1 MNNDEMKSILTASL
15 EFWNGQRIASWPE
28 FDQQIVSKI
37 SGMIDLS
44 LQFGVISEAEARELR
59 YIYELGNDE

>member
-1 MNNDEMKSILTASL
+1 MNNDEMKSKLTEQL

-44 LQFGVISEAEARELR
+44 FQFGVISEAEARELR
-59 YIYELGNDE
+59 YIYKLDGEE